1 MIRLL
6 TAVVALLVLCTAC
19 SGGGHDADP
28 GPGQVDTTALPKAG
42 VCRNLT
48 RADVQRPTN
57 ASPLVDCSDP
67 HNAETYAVGM
77 LPAAF
82 AHVEEDD
89 DKLADWVYD
98 TCTTRLERHLGADQS
113 LLMRSMLSWVWF
125 GPSDR
130 AWAKGARWYRCDLV
144 GGGQSG
150 AAYVD
155 LPTVT
160 RNLLRGKDVDDRWM
174 VCARGASVDGAKVA
188 CSEKHTWRAVTTIKL
203 GEPSTPYPG
212 DAKVKATTRE
222 YCADSV
228 KAWMGYPASYDYG
241 YTWFGE
247 DEWDAGNRR
256 SVCWAKTDK

>member
-6 TAVVALLVLCTAC
+6 TAALALLVLCTAC
-19 SGGGHDADP
+19 GGGGKAGADP
-28 GPGQVDTTALPKAG
+28 GQDTTAVPATH

-57 ASPLVDCSDP
+57 ASPLVDCDDP
-67 HNAETYAVGM
+67 HNAETYAAGP
-77 LPAAF
+77 LPTTF
-82 AHVEEDD
+82 AEASEESDH
-89 DKLADWVYD
+89 LADWIYD
-98 TCTTRLERHLGADQS
+98 TCTAKLERHLGADQS

-130 AWAKGARWYRCDLV
+130 AWAKGARWYRCDLL

-160 RNLLRGKDVDDRWM
+160 RNMLRGKNVDDRWL
-174 VCARGASVDGAKVA
+174 VCARGATVDGTKVA
-188 CSEKHTWRAVTTIKL
+188 CSEKHSWRAVTTIKL

-228 KAWMGYPASYDYG
+228 KAWLGYPASYDYG
-241 YTWFGE
+241 YTWFGQ
-247 DEWDAGNRR
+247 DEWNAGNRR
-256 SVCWAKTDK
+256 SVCWAKTDQ